1 MQEMNNEVNNSSVY
15 LDILLVEDNP
25 KDAELTI
32 KAIEKR
38 RLINSIIWLKDGAE
52 AMDYFFGIS
61 DEEKSIVCKTID
73 LILLDLKLPKINGHE
88 LLHRLKEDPVTR
100 FIPVVILTSSREEA
114 DILNSYK
121 ERANSYFVKPVDFE
135 KFADAVWQLGIYWL
149 MLNQHPGMP
158 HKKEKENDG

>member
-1 MQEMNNEVNNSSVY
+1 MNNEDKNSSLT

-25 KDAELTI
+25 QDAELTI
-32 KAIEKR
+32 KALEKR

-61 DEEKSIVCKTID
+61 DEEKSIVCKTIG

-88 LLHRLKEDPVTR
+88 LLRRLKEDTVTR
-100 FIPVVILTSSREEA
+100 FIPVVILTSSRQEA

-121 ERANSYFVKPVDFE
+121 ERANSYIVKPVDFE
-135 KFADAVWQLGIYWL
+135 KFADAVWQLGMYWL
-149 MLNQHPGMP
+149 LLNQYPGMP
-158 HKKEKENDG
+158 HKKENENDG